1 MSIGGTGE
9 AFLALGEQLG
19 RLASALLGGSLL
31 EVRVELWGVEE
42 EVRIPTTVAAVRHT
56 SAGVIDNK
64 KPLQLQGLRYYSRR
78 VKPAIV
84 INTYGSSPDAS
95 IRASS
100 IAPGEHIMLMK
111 VAPVSLATIG
121 RCGQLMAMR
130 KRANSA

>member
-1 MSIGGTGE
+1 MYHIAILPLKFITYMAEIRAGSMLLDRHSSVYLDRMTGYRD
-9 AFLALGEQLG
+9 A
-19 RLASALLGGSLL
+19 
-31 EVRVELWGVEE
+31 
-42 EVRIPTTVAAVRHT
+42 TTVAAVRHT
-56 SAGVIDNK
+56 SVGVMDNK

-78 VKPAIV
+78 VKPAVV

-100 IAPGEHIMLMK
+100 IAPGEHMMLMK